1 MKRIYE
7 VGQREYELA
16 SKVAKKLGLTKGYSA
31 HSFRA
36 FNEMRTHLNYEESY
50 TKRFGTYNKTYNE
63 SISHAKAVSQAL
75 KDNARYQTFYK
86 ILSSVKQESK

>member
-16 SKVAKKLGLTKGYSA
+16 SEVAKKIGLTKGYSA

-36 FNEMRTHLNYEESY
+36 FNEMRTHLNYNESY
-50 TKRFGTYNKTYNE
+50 EKRFATYNKTYNE
-63 SISHAKAVSQAL
+63 SISAAKARLQAL
-75 KDNARYQTFYK
+75 KDDEKYQSFYR